1 MKKSKLLVALLAAVA
16 LLASL
21 AACSLTQVEAISF
34 TNAPEAV
41 YSLDE
46 PVEAKQF
53 SLTITYDNGNTRT
66 VSLTDSILS
75 VSGLNNGKL
84 DTSSL
89 GQKTIVVSY
98 RGVTISVYY
107 NVVGEG
113 GGGIITPSKTL
124 TGVNGTTEN
133 AGTDSNPYAIATKED
148 LAAIKSGKKTTYYQL
163 TADIN
168 LAGYEWVPL
177 ADKEGTVSTVVIENI
192 VLDGNGQTIKGLT
205 ITTANNT
212 PGLSLLTSGK
222 DRFYGLFAG
231 LANAEV
237 KNLTFESPYINIS
250 SAEAPDHCKDV
261 AALTGVVAG
270 DLTVDNVHVN
280 GGYLRSN
287 GVMAGIVGRLYAASE
302 ADDAT
307 KGEYKVDISNCK
319 VTGVYFEA
327 YNPITTADK
336 DGEGDKI
343 GGIVGHIERTSLE
356 EGKNAV
362 TISGCVVSSCNIYGT
377 RDLGGL
383 IGWTTSVILNG
394 NKVENCTISASIPGG
409 MDNNKGLRNIGGLVG
424 TMSGELRIDT
434 EEGVTTKIVNTFPI
448 KNDTYEGSCTG
459 TYIGGIRKSSY
470 VSGWKIVKGTESLNL
485 PAFTGSGISFDNFV
499 NWQLETMS
507 AINAWLA
514 GGELPTLTK
523 PVGASAA
530 TPAE

>member
-98 RGVTISVYY
+98 RGVTITVYY
-107 NVVGEG
+107 TVASEG
-113 GGGIITPSKTL
+113 GGTITVPKDHAFD
-124 TGVNGTTEN
+124 GDGTQ
-133 AGTDSNPYAIATKED
+133 GNPYQIADEFD
-148 LAAIKSGKKTTYYQL
+148 LAAIISGTDESKVYYQL
-163 TADIN
+163 TADIDLSN
-168 LAGYEWVPL
+168 YEWVPL
-177 ADKEGTVSTVVIENI
+177 ADKEGTVSTVVIDNI
-192 VLDGNGQTIKGLT
+192 VLDGNDKTIKGLT

-237 KNLTFESPYINIS
+237 KKLTFESPYINIS

-362 TISGCVVSSCNIYGT
+362 TISDCLVSSCNIYGT

-394 NKVENCTISASIPGG
+394 NKVESCTISASIPGG

-434 EEGVTTKIVNTFPI
+434 EEGVTTEIVNTFPM

-523 PVGASAA
+523 PVGASAV